1 MYSCNITL
9 QLHLHTNIT
18 TGSVTQILNLNQ
30 NIRSSYFISS
40 KASFFFPQD
49 SNIQVISRPQWLIF
63 VGGKIT

>member
-18 TGSVTQILNLNQ
+18 TGSVTQLLNLNQ

-40 KASFFFPQD
+40 KASFFFFK
-49 SNIQVISRPQWLIF
+49 ILIYKSSADLS
-63 VGGKIT
+63 G